1 MEEMKQMGCELS
13 NYQVDVL
20 EQTMDFSIKA
30 PSTLMFFLNKNDLG
44 PDECFSSGWEIISVH
59 TNMQITWSLT
69 YTGHAIKGINNWW
82 YLFSSRKGSYDRGVM
97 NQGSECGMSA
107 SSFPNVSAFARQ
119 PVRGPTVFPKV
130 SVFGAQKLRS
140 SMDAILSF
148 LSLWSLF

>member
-30 PSTLMFFLNKNDLG
+30 TSTLMFFFLNKNHLG

-69 YTGHAIKGINNWW
+69 YTGHAIKGINNWC

-107 SSFPNVSAFARQ
+107 SSFPNVSAFACQ
-119 PVRGPTVFPKV
+119 PVLFPKV

-148 LSLWSLF
+148 WSLWSLF